1 MYKVFVV
8 VLSVFFSAAIAHDQG
23 KHSLGTEAD
32 AMKAAGDVYHQQGVS
47 AIRKMH
53 PEWMDHKRDE
63 TLRQGVRSE
72 EHSLKA
78 CVHCHASKTKDKNS
92 YHPINKDGEFCS
104 SCHKKV
110 SVSMDC
116 FACHRT
122 TPGEGARQ

>member
-1 MYKVFVV
+1 MYKVFF
-8 VLSVFFSAAIAHDQG
+8 VLLTVFAGTAFAHGDNS
-23 KHSLGTEAD
+23 HSMGTEAD
-32 AMKAAGDVYHQQGVS
+32 AMKAAGEVYHQQGIS

-53 PEWMDHKRDE
+53 PEWMNHKRDE

-78 CVHCHASKTKDKNS
+78 CVHCHSTKKPDSS
-92 YHPINKDGEFCS
+92 YHPINADGEFCS
-104 SCHKKV
+104 ACHKKV

-122 TPGEGARQ
+122 TPGEGAK